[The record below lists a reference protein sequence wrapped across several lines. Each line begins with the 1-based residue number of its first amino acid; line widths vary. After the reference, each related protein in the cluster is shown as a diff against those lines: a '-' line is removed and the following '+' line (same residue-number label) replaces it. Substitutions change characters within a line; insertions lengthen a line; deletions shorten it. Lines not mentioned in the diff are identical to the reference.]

1 MRVKR
6 RDIVNKMWR
15 VRDKDNVYSQGSS
28 RGSNVGAGFSEN
40 VQLAW
45 RTVGGMFVLGGSQ
58 ESVQLAG
65 PRPPG
70 GGVAARL
77 EFQPRKGCLSIHCH
91 QRG

>member
-1 MRVKR
+1 MVKG
-6 RDIVNKMWR
+6 V
-15 VRDKDNVYSQGSS
+15 
-28 RGSNVGAGFSEN
+28 VGAPMFGGGRGFSEN
-40 VQLAW
+40 VQLAC
-45 RTVGGMFVLGGSQ
+45 RTVGGMYVLGGSR

-77 EFQPRKGCLSIHCH
+77 EFQPRKGCLSVHCH